1 MVALSPDGLARR
13 SQAAESLPDD
23 AAALD
28 SALSMDGALRGVV
41 YAGDA
46 EMGARGAGQKTRVGD
61 FVATR

>member
-1 MVALSPDGLARR
+1 MMSIFSSDVPVAGPYAPSCASRT
-13 SQAAESLPDD
+13 A
-23 AAALD
+23 
-28 SALSMDGALRGVV
+28 DGALRGVV